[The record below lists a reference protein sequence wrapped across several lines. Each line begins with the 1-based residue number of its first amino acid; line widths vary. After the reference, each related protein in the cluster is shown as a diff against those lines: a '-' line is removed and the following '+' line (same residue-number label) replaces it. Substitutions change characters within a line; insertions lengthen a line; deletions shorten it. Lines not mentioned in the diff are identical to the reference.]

1 MCYFHIIIKY
11 IIERNPERGT
21 ERERESEKGGVDMSF
36 FCFLVLFIR
45 ESGEIWYVITESEKN
60 GINV

>member
-21 ERERESEKGGVDMSF
+21 ERRRESEKGEVDMSF